1 LDEGF
6 AEELWAVVGTQHLW
20 KPTLAAQ
27 TRENANQAFRGNRGV
42 DFDVQRLAVEIIDDV
57 LRKWD

>member
-20 KPTLAAQ
+20 KAHADCGFFPRLPELA
-27 TRENANQAFRGNRGV
+27 
-42 DFDVQRLAVEIIDDV
+42 
-57 LRKWD
+57 